1 MDGRDDDA
9 DTGLDDD
16 IDDDDRDGDDAM
28 EIIIIYTIDSQQRPA
43 ATNSGDGWMKQL
55 NCVAAI

>member
-9 DTGLDDD
+9 DADGLDDD

-28 EIIIIYTIDSQQRPA
+28 EIIIIIYTHDR
-43 ATNSGDGWMKQL
+43 
-55 NCVAAI
+55 

>member
-9 DTGLDDD
+9 DAGLDDD

-28 EIIIIYTIDSQQRPA
+28 EIIIIYTHDR
-43 ATNSGDGWMKQL
+43 
-55 NCVAAI
+55 